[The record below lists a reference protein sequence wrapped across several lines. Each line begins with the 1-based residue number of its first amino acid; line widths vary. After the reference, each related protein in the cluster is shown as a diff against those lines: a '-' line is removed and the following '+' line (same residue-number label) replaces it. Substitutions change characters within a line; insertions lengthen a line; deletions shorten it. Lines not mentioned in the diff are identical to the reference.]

1 MTPTVE
7 RVLERIRSAGGRL
20 TVPTRHVV
28 SILSGT
34 ERHLTADDIIA
45 ELERVNPGVAPSTV
59 YRVLQRLHEIG
70 ALGHVRG
77 GNGAAFYH
85 LREHGHAH
93 LVCGVCGSVSDLDHD
108 SHAALAQVV
117 TVVHHR
123 AGFVLD
129 PHQTALVGT
138 CAACATSSHHARTVT
153 DRSASDEQSMVHRTS
168 GPGEPSP
175 LHDHGGSQ

>member
-77 GNGAAFYH
+77 GLGAAFYH
-85 LREHGHAH
+85 H
-93 LVCGVCGSVSDLDHD
+93 

-153 DRSASDEQSMVHRTS
+153 DRSASDEPSMVHRTS

-175 LHDHGGSQ
+175 MHDHGGSQ